1 MDPLP
6 LARFVEVVGGRLLG
20 PAPEHDVTIEHV
32 ATHSARIR
40 SGAAFFALPGTRA
53 DGHDFLHAAARN
65 GAAALVAREDRIAGA
80 GGGGGQLVEGVPV
93 VGVAD
98 PLRSLQLLAGWWRR
112 ELRGRVVAVA
122 GSIGK
127 TVTKDALVRALAGRG
142 PVYGTPGSYNSQLGV
157 PLAVLDCPR
166 SAGVAVVEVAVSDPG
181 EMAQIAGFLRP
192 DDVVVTNVGR
202 RWRDRFEDR
211 AHQLRE
217 MLSIARELPEG
228 GRVLLGEPEG
238 DLVAAA
244 QEVAA
249 TVLLQGVSAELPSF
263 RRGTGDPHTWVLEI
277 RFPGGEERRVSLR
290 SPSEELVEDVQVAIS
305 AAFVLGAGADDVAAA
320 LDGYTP
326 TATRREIWRSPSGV
340 TLVRDVATPDPIA
353 VASSVRAARRLTRQ
367 GGRTVVVLG
376 QAAGTL
382 DHDTALEL
390 GKTLVEEGADEVL
403 TVPPAAGTPLEG
415 LIPVRVLGS
424 VDELRRHLVEHLRLG
439 DVCLV
444 QSPPGHGIGEL
455 SGSLVEAMAPTRLS
469 LDLSAMEENVAT
481 FRRLVGPSVRL
492 MAMVKA
498 LAYGTD
504 ALALS
509 LGLHASGVDFLGVAG
524 ADEGIDLRRAGVSLP
539 IVVMLG
545 SEDEVEKMVR
555 YGLTP
560 LCYSHRMVDAV
571 CTQARES
578 GEPLTVHVEVDTG
591 MHRTGLDW
599 TERAAASE
607 PDAGTWLAEL
617 ARHENVFVEGLMTH
631 LASADDPSQDES
643 TSEQLRRFEQVAAR
657 ARELGHRPILHAA
670 ATAGAIRFPSARY
683 DMVRIGLGFYGL
695 HPSDATARAVDLTP
709 ALSLVSRIVQV
720 KEVPAGEG
728 VGYGGTWRAPAEGG
742 RIGVVPAGYF
752 DCVPRAYSNV
762 GHVIVGGVRCAIVGT
777 VSMDSMTIDL
787 SGCPQAAVGS
797 DVLVYGRLGGWSVPL
812 EEAAR
817 AIGTIPYELMARV
830 GPRVQR
836 VLTRH

>member
-6 LARFVEVVGGRLLG
+6 LARFVEVVGGRVLG
-20 PAPEHDVTIEHV
+20 PAAGPGVTIEHV

-40 SGAAFFALPGTRA
+40 SGAAFFALAGTRA
-53 DGHDFLHAAARN
+53 DGHDFLEAAARN
-65 GAAALVAREDRIAGA
+65 GAAALVVREEQAGA
-80 GGGGGQLVEGVPV
+80 GGWPAGVPV
-93 VGVAD
+93 VAVED

-112 ELRGRVVAVA
+112 ELAGRVVAVA

-127 TVTKDALVRALAGRG
+127 TVTKDALVRALATRG

-166 SAGVAVVEVAVSDPG
+166 AARFAVVEVAVSDPG
-181 EMAQIAGFLRP
+181 EMGQIASFLRP

-217 MLSIARELPEG
+217 MLAIAGELPDG
-228 GRVLLGEPEG
+228 GRLLLGEQED

-244 QEVAA
+244 RRVAG
-249 TVLLQGVSAELPSF
+249 TVLVQGVSAELPAF
-263 RRGTGDPHTWVLEI
+263 RREANDPRNSVVEI
-277 RFPGGEERRVSLR
+277 RFPGGERREIAVR
-290 SPSEELVEDVQVAIS
+290 SPSDELLGDVELAIS
-305 AAFVLGAGADDVAAA
+305 AAAMLGAGAGELVAAM
-320 LDGYTP
+320 DRYTP

-353 VASSVRAARRLTRQ
+353 VASSVRAARRLTRH
-367 GGRTVVVLG
+367 GARTVVVLG
-376 QAAGTL
+376 DAGGAL
-382 DHDTALEL
+382 DHDAALAL

-403 TVPPAAGTPLEG
+403 TVPPAAGTQLDG

-509 LGLHASGVDFLGVAG
+509 LGLHASGVDYLGVAG

-571 CTQARES
+571 CKHAQES
-578 GEPLTVHVEVDTG
+578 GETVTVHVEVDTG
-591 MHRTGLDW
+591 MHRSGLDW
-599 TERAAASE
+599 TERPSASE
-607 PDAGTWLAEL
+607 PSAGTCLAEL
-617 ARHENVFVEGLMTH
+617 ARHENVVVEGLMTH
-631 LASADDPSQDES
+631 LASADDPAKDGS
-643 TSEQLRRFEQVAAR
+643 TEEQLRRFEQVAAR
-657 ARELGHRPILHAA
+657 AGELGQRPILHAA

-695 HPSDATARAVDLTP
+695 HPSEATAAAVDLTP
-709 ALSLVSRIVQV
+709 AVSLVSRIVQV
-720 KEVPAGEG
+720 KEVPPGEG
-728 VGYGGTWRAPAEGG
+728 VGYGATWRAPAEGG
-742 RIGVVPAGYF
+742 RIGIVPAGYF
-752 DCVPRAYSNV
+752 DCVPRAFSNV
-762 GHVIVGGVRCAIVGT
+762 GHVVVAGVRCGIVGT

-787 SGCPQAAVGS
+787 SRCPAAAVGS
-797 DVLVYGRLGGWSVPL
+797 DVLLYGRLGGWSIPL